1 MNIYLVGG
9 AVRDSLLGRAVK
21 DRDWVVVGA
30 TPQQLLSLG
39 YQAVGKDFPVF
50 LHPKTHEEY
59 ALARTERKIGTGYHG
74 FSCDAAP
81 HISLEQDLARRD
93 LTINAMAQDQHG
105 QLIDP
110 YGGQAD
116 LNARLLRHVSE
127 AFSEDPLRVLRVARF
142 AARYAGLG
150 FTVAPETLT
159 LMQHM
164 VNAGELNHLTVER
177 VWQETD
183 KALNENYPDVYI
195 QVLRDCGALKVLF
208 PEIDQLFGVPQRA
221 EYHPEIDT
229 GIHLLMCL
237 QVAARDQLSPQIR
250 FAILM
255 HDLGKGITP
264 AHILPRHIGHEQA
277 GVPLVKAFC
286 ARYKVPKEYQQLAE
300 LVCEYHL
307 ECHRVVELQAK
318 TLWKKLQALDALR
331 RPQRFKD
338 FLLACKADTQGRL
351 GWEHKDYPQIDY
363 FWQARNVAAA
373 ITPKQLVNA
382 EYLTG
387 QALGDALSAAR
398 IKALAQFKQD
408 YHA

>member
-1 MNIYLVGG
+1 MYPLS
-9 AVRDSLLGRAVK
+9 A
-21 DRDWVVVGA
+21 
-30 TPQQLLSLG
+30 QLLAQG
-39 YQAVGKDFPVF
+39 YKAVGHDFPVF
-50 LHPKTHEEY
+50 LHPQSQEEY
-59 ALARTERKIGTGYHG
+59 ALARTERKNGMGYHG
-74 FSCDAAP
+74 FICEATP
-81 HISLEQDLARRD
+81 VISLEQDLERRD
-93 LTINAMAQDQHG
+93 LTINAMAQDDNG
-105 QLIDP
+105 NIIDP
-110 YGGQAD
+110 YGGQSD

-150 FTVAPETLT
+150 FTVAPETLA

-183 KALNENYPDVYI
+183 KALNEDYPDVYI
-195 QVLRDCGALKVLF
+195 KVLRDCGALKVLF

-229 GIHLLMCL
+229 GTHLLMCL

-250 FAILM
+250 FAVLM

-264 AHILPRHIGHEQA
+264 THILPRHIGHEQA

-286 ARYKVPKEYQQLAE
+286 TRYKVPKEYQQLAE

-307 ECHRVVELQAK
+307 ECHRIVELQAK

-363 FWQARNVAAA
+363 FWQAREVAAA
-373 ITPKQLVNA
+373 ITPKHLANA